1 MTASSTVQW
10 GHQWRSSKCF
20 ILASMA
26 MALFTGMYAIFLLML
41 RTNWNISDEILFAFM
56 VPLLP
61 YIFEQRMGLPV
72 SLIQRVTLFFLAE
85 GALVSVVS
93 SPVIGHI
100 ADKASSK
107 KRLLLYSLGLAF
119 VSSVLVAVTT
129 SCAY

>member
-1 MTASSTVQW
+1 
-10 GHQWRSSKCF
+10 
-20 ILASMA
+20 MA